1 MHVQV
6 SKVLAW
12 LWGCQCSRCQLSVLL
27 TLSDPFESMRGD
39 RKTPREL
46 TGLTPRE
53 LGVSEK
59 SFRLDDLNDSDMSS
73 DDESINSSMIASPRP
88 PLPKT
93 PRGSGG
99 LTPRGGSHTPRGG
112 LASPTGTRSLRPGE
126 G

>member
-1 MHVQV
+1 MCSSLRV
-6 SKVLAW
+6 SY
-12 LWGCQCSRCQLSVLL
+12 CR
-27 TLSDPFESMRGD
+27 

-59 SFRLDDLNDSDMSS
+59 SFRLDDLNDSDVSS
-73 DDESINSSMIASPRP
+73 DDDSIHSSMIASPRP

-93 PRGSGG
+93 PRSGGGTTPRGSGG
-99 LTPRGGSHTPRGG
+99 LTPRGGGYTPRGG
-112 LASPTGTRSLRPGE
+112 LTSPTDSRSFRQG

>member
-1 MHVQV
+1 M
-6 SKVLAW
+6 
-12 LWGCQCSRCQLSVLL
+12 SVLVTRL
-27 TLSDPFESMRGD
+27 TFESLRD
-39 RKTPREL
+39 NRKTPREL

>member
-1 MHVQV
+1 MH
-6 SKVLAW
+6 
-12 LWGCQCSRCQLSVLL
+12 GC
-27 TLSDPFESMRGD
+27 

-46 TGLTPRE
+46 TGMTPRE

-93 PRGSGG
+93 PRSGG
-99 LTPRGGSHTPRGG
+99 GMTPRGGGVTPRGGSYTPRGS
-112 LASPTGTRSLRPGE
+112 LTSPTGTAGNRSFRQG